1 VKRFLLLFLFLVLIS
16 TGVFSDEL
24 FLSAGLDWAFALQ
37 AGFEY
42 RGSDFIGV
50 KSDLGLSLFG
60 LLVWD
65 FFTVFYLL
73 PRDNPFRLNL
83 LAGIPTAAVPL
94 SFNAAMVSFG
104 GSVVLGYNLSDSVSL
119 DLRLGAGFP
128 LFFEKDREM
137 IRDIHFPLDLWP
149 DAAISLNFKK

>member
-1 VKRFLLLFLFLVLIS
+1 MKAFLLLLLFLVLIS
-16 TGVFSDEL
+16 TAVFPDEL
-24 FLSAGLDWAFALQ
+24 YLSATLDWEFALQ

-42 RGSDFIGV
+42 RGPGFTGV
-50 KSDLGLSLFG
+50 KADLGVSLLG

-65 FFTVFYLL
+65 VFTVIYLL
-73 PRDNPFRLNL
+73 PRDNPFRLDL
-83 LAGIPTAAVPL
+83 LAGIPTAAIPL

-104 GSVVLGYNLSDSVSL
+104 GSVVVGYNLSDSLCL
-119 DLRLGAGFP
+119 DLRVGEGFP
-128 LFFEKDREM
+128 LFFEKDKEM

>member
-1 VKRFLLLFLFLVLIS
+1 MKRFLLLFLFLALTS

-24 FLSAGLDWAFALQ
+24 YLSATLDWAFALQ
-37 AGFEY
+37 AGFGY
-42 RGSDFIGV
+42 RGPGFTGV
-50 KSDLGLSLFG
+50 KADLGVSLFG

-65 FFTVFYLL
+65 LFTVIYLL

-83 LAGIPTAAVPL
+83 LVGIPTAAIPL

-128 LFFEKDREM
+128 LFFEKDKEM

-149 DAAISLNFKK
+149 DGAISLNFKQ

>member
-1 VKRFLLLFLFLVLIS
+1 MFP
-16 TGVFSDEL
+16 DEL
-24 FLSAGLDWAFALQ
+24 YYSAALEWGLALQ

-42 RGSDFIGV
+42 RGSGFTGV
-50 KSDLGLSLFG
+50 KADLGLSLFG
-60 LLVWD
+60 LLVCD
-65 FFTVFYLL
+65 FFTVIYLL

-104 GSVVLGYNLSDSVSL
+104 GSVVLGYNLSDYLSL

-128 LFFEKDREM
+128 LFFEKDKEM
-137 IRDIHFPLDLWP
+137 IRDIGFPLELWP
-149 DAAISLNFKK
+149 DAVISLNFKQ

>member
-1 VKRFLLLFLFLVLIS
+1 MKRFLLLFLFLALTS

-24 FLSAGLDWAFALQ
+24 YLSATLDWAFALQ

-42 RGSDFIGV
+42 RGPGFTGV
-50 KSDLGLSLFG
+50 KADLGVSLFG

-65 FFTVFYLL
+65 LFTVIYLL

-83 LAGIPTAAVPL
+83 LVGIPTAAIPL

-128 LFFEKDREM
+128 LFFEKDKEM

-149 DAAISLNFKK
+149 DGAISLNFKQ

>member
-1 VKRFLLLFLFLVLIS
+1 MKGFLLFFLFLVLFC
-16 TGVFSDEL
+16 TTVFSDEL
-24 FLSAGLDWAFALQ
+24 YLSAGLDSMFSIQ

-65 FFTVFYLL
+65 LFAVIYLL

-83 LAGIPTAAVPL
+83 LAGIPTAAIPL

-104 GSVVLGYNLSDSVSL
+104 GSVVPGYNLSDSVSL

-128 LFFEKDREM
+128 LFFEKDKEM
-137 IRDIHFPLDLWP
+137 IRDIRFPLDLWP
-149 DAAISLNFKK
+149 DAAISLSFKQ